1 MNKSQKRVASRTPA
15 ILTGPDLHPNPRAM
29 QQSPRAPLLVFDLD
43 GTLADTAGDLV
54 ATLNIILAREG
65 LAGIAVPDARA
76 MGGDGAR
83 ALIQRGLSA
92 HGMKVSETRVDEML
106 ADFLAHYEAHVA
118 DETVLFPG
126 VARALDRFEAAGFAF
141 AVCTNKVEHPSVLLL
156 TALGLAGRFRAICGK
171 DTFAVSKPDGE
182 ALLQTIARAG
192 GDRGRAV
199 MVGDSRMDIDTRRN
213 AGIPVVAVNFG
224 YANEPVDRF
233 KPDRVIGHYDELWG
247 AVAALGVA

>member
-1 MNKSQKRVASRTPA
+1 
-15 ILTGPDLHPNPRAM
+15 M

-43 GTLADTAGDLV
+43 GTLADTADDLV
-54 ATLNIILAREG
+54 ATLNVILAREG
-65 LAGIAVPDARA
+65 LAGITVPDARA
-76 MGGDGAR
+76 MVGGGAR
-83 ALIQRGLSA
+83 ALIERGLSI
-92 HGMKVSETRVDEML
+92 HGIRMSETRVDKML
-106 ADFLAHYEAHVA
+106 VDFLAYYEAHIA

-141 AVCTNKVEHPSVLLL
+141 AVCTNKVERPSILLL
-156 TALGLAGRFRAICGK
+156 TALGIAGRFRAICGK
-171 DTFAVSKPDGE
+171 DTFAVSKPNGE
-182 ALLQTIARAG
+182 ALLQTIARAR

-199 MVGDSRMDIDTRRN
+199 MVGDSKIDIDTARN

-224 YANEPVDRF
+224 YASEPVDRF